1 MNFENGELIFFVLAL
16 FLAALSAAGY
26 LFSLLVKKVTLA
38 KISTWVLAG
47 AFSLLT
53 CYLIAAAINA
63 AGFTNLGSRAL
74 FAFYAWSAGA
84 VYLVLQFKTKTRL
97 LGAFIGPLVLLFMI
111 VAAGQE
117 AGKTIL
123 PQNLQS
129 WLATM
134 HLALS
139 IVGEILFVLASCAG
153 AMFIIQN
160 SLLKSKKLT
169 SMSRLLPSLGDLDR
183 INHLCLLWGFPIL
196 TIGILAGAFYAAFA
210 WKDLWTYDPKVIW
223 SFIAWV
229 VYGILLHQRLAL
241 GWKGL
246 RMAALSCVA
255 FLLLLLT
262 YILVRFC
269 STSLHNFI

>member
-1 MNFENGELIFFVLAL
+1 MNFDNGELIFFALAF

-47 AFSLLT
+47 AFFLLT
-53 CYLIAAAINA
+53 CYLIAAAINV

-74 FAFYAWSAGA
+74 FAFYAWSAAA

-97 LGAFIGPLVLLFMI
+97 LGAFIGPLVLLFVI
-111 VAAGQE
+111 IAAGQE

-129 WLATM
+129 WLATI

-153 AMFIIQN
+153 AMFIMQN

-196 TIGILAGAFYAAFA
+196 TIGILAGAFYAAFV

-223 SFIAWV
+223 SFMAWV
-229 VYGILLHQRLAL
+229 VYGVLLHQRLAL
-241 GWKGL
+241 GWKGF
-246 RMAALSCVA
+246 RMAALSCVV

-262 YILVRFC
+262 YVLVKFC
-269 STSLHNFI
+269 FTSLHNFI

>member
-1 MNFENGELIFFVLAL
+1 MNFDNGELIFFAPAF

-47 AFSLLT
+47 AFILLT
-53 CYLIAAAINA
+53 CYLITAAINA
-63 AGFTNLGSRAL
+63 AGFTNLGPRAL

-97 LGAFIGPLVLLFMI
+97 LGAFIGPLVLLFI
-111 VAAGQE
+111 IIAAGQE
-117 AGKTIL
+117 AGKAIL

-153 AMFIIQN
+153 AMFIMQN

-210 WKDLWTYDPKVIW
+210 WKDLWAYDPKVIW
-223 SFIAWV
+223 SFAAWV
-229 VYGILLHQRLAL
+229 VYGALLHQRFAL
-241 GWKGL
+241 GWKGF
-246 RMAALSCVA
+246 RMASLSCVA